1 MILFESIKFIHN
13 LKALANFS
21 LHSNIC
27 NQIIKL
33 LMVLVVAAHPST
45 RNNFLLIFHT
55 ILVVL
60 VVFRNQI
67 INEITKSI
75 E

>member
-1 MILFESIKFIHN
+1 
-13 LKALANFS
+13 
-21 LHSNIC
+21 
-27 NQIIKL
+27 
-33 LMVLVVAAHPST
+33 MVLVVAAHPST

-67 INEITKSI
+67 INEISQGI